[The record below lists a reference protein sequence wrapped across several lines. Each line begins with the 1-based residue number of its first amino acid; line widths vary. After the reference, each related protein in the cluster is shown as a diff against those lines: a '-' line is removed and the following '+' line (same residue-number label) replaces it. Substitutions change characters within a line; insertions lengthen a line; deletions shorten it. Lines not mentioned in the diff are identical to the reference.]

1 METTDSGP
9 GQSREAAGDPDRP
22 VDLDGEAE
30 LDAFVDANPVA
41 LVEFYTEGCGIC
53 ASMEPVL
60 GNVARASEAA
70 VGLVNPRDDPPLVD
84 RFDVRSV
91 PTLVLFVDG
100 EPVARRSEGFVG
112 ADDLVSWVEDERGTD
127 GAGA

>member
-112 ADDLVSWVEDERGTD
+112 ADDLVSWVEDEREMSGD
-127 GAGA
+127 CA

>member
-30 LDAFVDANPVA
+30 LDAFVDADPVA
-41 LVEFYTEGCGIC
+41 LVEFYTEGCGMC

-112 ADDLVSWVEDERGTD
+112 ADDLVSWVEDEREMSGD
-127 GAGA
+127 CA